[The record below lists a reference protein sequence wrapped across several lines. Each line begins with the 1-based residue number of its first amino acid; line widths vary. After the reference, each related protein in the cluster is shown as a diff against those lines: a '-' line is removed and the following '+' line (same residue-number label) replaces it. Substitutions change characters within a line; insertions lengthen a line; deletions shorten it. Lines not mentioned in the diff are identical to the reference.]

1 MTKHSRIAIFISCS
15 LILLGFGMLMDAL
28 AQEKDS
34 RGTDFWFTFIPNLHV
49 NSPSTD
55 SLYVYIASAEP
66 TNGTLRYKGRNGN
79 WQTIPFSIT
88 NPAQVFSHRVH
99 WLLYELQGE
108 NASGGQSTA
117 NNQVEIPSENVFHV
131 TSEKEVTVY
140 ALNQGSTT
148 SDAFLV
154 LPTDAL
160 GKDHYVLTYNSDRN
174 GNSLT
179 NGSTPSEF
187 AIVATEDNTEIAIFP
202 SAPTSR
208 RGSAAQITT
217 NLNQGE
223 SFLVQAEMSIGDGSG
238 DMTGSRVQANK
249 PIALF
254 AGHQRAR
261 IPIKVDELTSRD
273 HIVEQLPSVDTWGRT
288 AIVVPFP
295 KPYNATNL
303 SQDIYR
309 VLAAY
314 ESSDIMINGVKATTL
329 SKGGMYQSVLTTP
342 QVISSN
348 KSIIVA
354 QYKKTSGTQGTQG
367 TDYNGDPFMMLVPP
381 SDQFQDNYRFVSIQ
395 AINFANNVFINQG
408 YDEQWITIVMPNT
421 AVSNTRFDGQL
432 ITVLPSTN
440 VIPISGT
447 NFSYSWLRVGDGVH
461 SVTADERVGIYAYG
475 YGRANSYG
483 YVGGMSFRSFDFNPP
498 QITGKQICNGYLGA
512 IYDTVAGD
520 SRIVR
525 IFEEPGSAKN
535 IKDISY
541 NFIPPQD
548 SVIFNVALKDPNQD
562 GEITV
567 TAVDS
572 VLQKTTMNI
581 RIKGFT
587 VSSTYKLQNNDS
599 IQVFREKTP
608 VGKKV
613 TYLVTLENY
622 GSFNQ
627 VIKPLMWK
635 GASSICTIIGPAS
648 LTLKPKETFTY
659 QISFDAANEGNVLD
673 SLFIENECTSKTM
686 ALFDLTAFLDKQKPL
701 ISANPDSC
709 GTCHIAFVSDSMPT
723 DGGLKD
729 VTIQKSTNIDWSP
742 VTPIVQAFRILNI
755 CVIDANK
762 DAIYE
767 IRAEDKN
774 GNISLYSDT
783 IPGFTITTISPG
795 STKKNIGGV
804 PIGSLYCDSITLI
817 NNGLYEQVIDEVQLS
832 KNTVFSVPRSVF
844 PLRIAPGKSMTI
856 YACYAPIDIIDTLY
870 DTRRDR
876 DTIRIGR
883 NCLSIPFI
891 YEAFGI
897 QDTLLSNGKC
907 DVTVKSAIIDLSM
920 KRISNPRIAPHPI
933 LQGSQSRLSFSMQ
946 ASSMARVTFVEPFSG
961 RTEEIF
967 MLKQAPA
974 GEYSVDMNMKH
985 FSPGSYFMVIYSDNE
1000 REMIPFII
1008 AD

>member
-1 MTKHSRIAIFISCS
+1 
-15 LILLGFGMLMDAL
+15 MDIR
-28 AQEKDS
+28 QWSFE
-34 RGTDFWFTFIPNLHV
+34 FNL
-49 NSPSTD
+49 
-55 SLYVYIASAEP
+55 YK
-66 TNGTLRYKGRNGN
+66 TL
-79 WQTIPFSIT
+79 S
-88 NPAQVFSHRVH
+88 
-99 WLLYELQGE
+99 ELKK
-108 NASGGQSTA
+108 
-117 NNQVEIPSENVFHV
+117 F
-131 TSEKEVTVY
+131 
-140 ALNQGSTT
+140 
-148 SDAFLV
+148 
-154 LPTDAL
+154 
-160 GKDHYVLTYNSDRN
+160 
-174 GNSLT
+174 
-179 NGSTPSEF
+179 
-187 AIVATEDNTEIAIFP
+187 AIFP

-314 ESSDIMINGVKATTL
+314 DSTDIMINGVKTTTL

-432 ITVLPSTN
+432 ITVLPGTN

-525 IFEEPGSAKN
+525 IFEEPGTAKN

-627 VIKPLMWK
+627 VIKTSMWK
-635 GASSICTIIGPAS
+635 GVSSICTIIGPAS

-659 QISFDAANEGNVLD
+659 QISFDAASEGNVLD
-673 SLFIENECTSKTM
+673 SLFIENE
-686 ALFDLTAFLDKQKPL
+686 
-701 ISANPDSC
+701 
-709 GTCHIAFVSDSMPT
+709 
-723 DGGLKD
+723 
-729 VTIQKSTNIDWSP
+729 
-742 VTPIVQAFRILNI
+742 
-755 CVIDANK
+755 
-762 DAIYE
+762 
-767 IRAEDKN
+767 
-774 GNISLYSDT
+774 
-783 IPGFTITTISPG
+783 
-795 STKKNIGGV
+795 
-804 PIGSLYCDSITLI
+804 
-817 NNGLYEQVIDEVQLS
+817 
-832 KNTVFSVPRSVF
+832 
-844 PLRIAPGKSMTI
+844 
-856 YACYAPIDIIDTLY
+856 
-870 DTRRDR
+870 
-876 DTIRIGR
+876 
-883 NCLSIPFI
+883 
-891 YEAFGI
+891 
-897 QDTLLSNGKC
+897 
-907 DVTVKSAIIDLSM
+907 
-920 KRISNPRIAPHPI
+920 
-933 LQGSQSRLSFSMQ
+933 
-946 ASSMARVTFVEPFSG
+946 
-961 RTEEIF
+961 
-967 MLKQAPA
+967 
-974 GEYSVDMNMKH
+974 
-985 FSPGSYFMVIYSDNE
+985 
-1000 REMIPFII
+1000 
-1008 AD
+1008 